1 VIVLD
6 TNVVSELTR
15 QCPEENVLSWLDSI
29 PTHEVVTTAV
39 TAAELLYGVTRLPDG
54 HRKVALTQAVH
65 ALLNYDLQGRVEP
78 FDAIAASHY
87 EIVVSDREKAGRP
100 ISVADAQIA
109 AICRK
114 LDASLATRNTKDFEH
129 IGLKLIDPW
138 DARVS

>member
-29 PTHEVVTTAV
+29 STHDVVTTAV

-78 FDAIAASHY
+78 FDAIAA
-87 EIVVSDREKAGRP
+87 
-100 ISVADAQIA
+100 
-109 AICRK
+109 ICRK